1 MPLPL
6 ILAGQSTTDVAGA
19 LGTVVGPVGMV
30 YAMPGTTVVAGKK
43 RLPVATIGQ
52 PIAEHGN
59 PFNPNAPGYQP
70 LCADAEI
77 DGPPATA
84 STVMVNGRMIAPTT
98 SVCTCTH
105 YVLFDVEPTV
115 LVGK

>member
-19 LGTVVGPVGMV
+19 VGNLVGPVGLV
-30 YAMPGTTVVAGKK
+30 CAMPGTTVLAGKL
-43 RLPVATIGQ
+43 RLPVATLGQ

-59 PFNPNAPGYQP
+59 PYNSQAPGFNPI
-70 LCADAEI
+70 CADAEI
-77 DGPPATA
+77 DGPPSTAATI
-84 STVMVNGRMIAPTT
+84 MVNGRPIAPTT
-98 SVCTCTH
+98 SICTCGH
-105 YVLFDVEPTV
+105 YVLFDVEPSV